1 MCVGSGAFSEVYK
14 VIRKDDRKHYA
25 LKKVR
30 LDFLSEK
37 ERTNAINEVRILAS
51 VRDANVISY
60 KEVFVDKNYNSL
72 CIIMEY
78 CDYGDLYQKI
88 IKNTKDQAVF
98 SENDIW
104 KMLIQV
110 ISGLKALHDIKIM
123 HRDIKSANIFMNKDG
138 TCKLGDMNVSKLAD

>member
-1 MCVGSGAFSEVYK
+1 M
-14 VIRKDDRKHYA
+14 KDYA

-51 VRDANVISY
+51 VKDANVISY

-88 IKNTKDQAVF
+88 VKNSKDQATF

>member
-1 MCVGSGAFSEVYK
+1 MLPLGSGAYSSVYHVK
-14 VIRKDDRKHYA
+14 RKNDHKDYA

-37 ERTNAINEVRILAS
+37 ERTNAINEVRILAR
-51 VRDANVISY
+51 VRDCNVISY

-88 IKNTKDQAVF
+88 VRNTKDNGVF
-98 SENDIW
+98 TENEVW
-104 KMLIQV
+104 KMLI
-110 ISGLKALHDIKIM
+110 
-123 HRDIKSANIFMNKDG
+123 
-138 TCKLGDMNVSKLAD
+138 